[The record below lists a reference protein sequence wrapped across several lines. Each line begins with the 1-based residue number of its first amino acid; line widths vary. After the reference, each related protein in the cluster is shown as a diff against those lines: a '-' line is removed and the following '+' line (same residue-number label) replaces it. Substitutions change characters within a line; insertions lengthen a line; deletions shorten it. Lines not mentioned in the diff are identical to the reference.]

1 MKPTKEEIKKRYQ
14 EALDRSLEAFSK
26 LDEKEWAK
34 KASDHWTA
42 KEHLAYLV
50 SGANDELLVATRQQI
65 AGEPMRVL
73 GFETRED
80 ALEFNKRGVA
90 KLAGEP
96 TADLL
101 RRLKSAFEEHSS
113 MIDSLS
119 EADLDKPGM
128 NPEWDRPG
136 TMRDLF
142 AAGYGFL
149 AQQYQQIRRV
159 AKKKVPHWVD
169 GGPPERV
176 HFHMN
181 YLFHYMPLI
190 LWGKRAEDMNAT
202 YLFTMEG
209 PGGGQWSMRIAA
221 GRADTEEAA
230 ADPHDIEIK
239 TKPETW
245 MDLSSG
251 DLSAPIAIM
260 TRKVKISGNGGLAMK
275 LSGLFGEE

>member
-1 MKPTKEEIKKRYQ
+1 
-14 EALDRSLEAFSK
+14 
-26 LDEKEWAK
+26 
-34 KASDHWTA
+34 
-42 KEHLAYLV
+42 
-50 SGANDELLVATRQQI
+50 
-65 AGEPMRVL
+65 MRVL

-239 TKPETW
+239 TRPETW

>member
-50 SGANDELLVATRQQI
+50 SGADDELLVATRQQI

-239 TKPETW
+239 TRPETW